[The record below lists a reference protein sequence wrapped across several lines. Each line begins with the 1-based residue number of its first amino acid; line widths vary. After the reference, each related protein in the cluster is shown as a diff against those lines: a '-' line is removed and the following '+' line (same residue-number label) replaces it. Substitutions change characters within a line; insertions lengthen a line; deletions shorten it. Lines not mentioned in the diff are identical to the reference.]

1 MSGHSKW
8 STIRHK
14 KALNDAKKG
23 KVFSK
28 MAQLITVAAMQ
39 GGADLSANPTLR
51 LLVNKAKSESMPVA
65 NIERAIARGAG
76 TSDEKVVYE
85 NLTYEGLI
93 MGDCGVMIDVLTD
106 NKNRTVS
113 EIRQIFNE
121 AGGIL
126 AQTGAVSWNF
136 ETRGLIVLKCA
147 KKVKSQKFGQ
157 DDTEQLYNKDDV
169 VMEMME
175 IDGVK
180 DIIEDRSIFIEHS
193 GQGGEEQDIEIYT
206 DFEDLASVRDK
217 IEKTG
222 YIIKESLV
230 VRLCKTHKDYSD
242 EQIEKIAQ
250 FCERLMEND
259 DVQLVWSDADRGK
272 FMSAMYEQ

>member
-180 DIIEDRSIFIEHS
+180 DIIEDRSIFIGHS

-222 YIIKESLV
+222 YIIKESIV